1 MGGCLLECLESNL
14 TVNETY
20 KTTDCEV
27 LEDGSPEWLVKTT
40 LEELRLKEFCSENE
54 DGEDIIKYCPELPS
68 LSGVSIK
75 CIGGEKEK
83 VPNNK
88 VPKDGHCL
96 LNCINGQQFFEA
108 YRVLHCRAE
117 TGMWLWISLS
127 WIQHFVLDR
136 PPPLDMLENDQFP
149 PKW

>member
-1 MGGCLLECLESNL
+1 MFHRTYPPLGGCLLECLESNL
-14 TVNETY
+14 TVNETH

-27 LEDGSPEWLVKTT
+27 LEDGSPEWHVKTT

-75 CIGGEKEK
+75 CVDEADEKYQTIRFLRMVIG
-83 VPNNK
+83 
-88 VPKDGHCL
+88 HFL
-96 LNCINGQQFFEA
+96 LNCTNSQQIVEA

-127 WIQHFVLDR
+127 WI
-136 PPPLDMLENDQFP
+136 
-149 PKW
+149 